1 MSFSYLVYWRYSE
14 EKNMKKT
21 NKTRLGTNLKRG
33 MSLGLSIVMTFAVL
47 MANGCEKAKTIDDY
61 PEVQVPVE
69 EITDVEVT
77 PVVDEDEEVVVAK
90 ETINRGYDSIYDTGK
105 FIYNPEAINP
115 YIKDEMKNKEASYKA
130 AKIILKAIYERQT
143 EIELSDE
150 DGIDDMDF
158 SRGFKLARMSNP
170 EAACIDITMV
180 DTNKYKI
187 NYFPTVS
194 ADGHEIFEGDISM
207 SEVENRLSAFE
218 EYVTNTINNNITA
231 DDDYMERAEKIYKV
245 LIEDIELVED
255 EELLIKSGRSNPMDE
270 VLASYDTAII
280 DVTENKKLNQFQF
293 IFLYDFF
300 LSELNI
306 KHVYAASV
314 GDIGDVPTDSIKE
327 ALELTYGV
335 WYWMIVADE
344 ENNFYH
350 CDILMDKML
359 LDEQRR
365 TQKDYKSDMVFFGIS
380 DKTRKETLDI
390 RGVSVVLT
398 MDSSNSTHNSAS
410 GVSECKE
417 DYKK

>member
-1 MSFSYLVYWRYSE
+1 
-14 EKNMKKT
+14 MKKT
-21 NKTRLGTNLKRG
+21 ENTRQNYNFKMGISLLLSFM
-33 MSLGLSIVMTFAVL
+33 MSFVFL
-47 MANGCEKAKTIDDY
+47 MANGCNNKPAVIEDY
-61 PEVQVPVE
+61 PEVEVTPVE
-69 EITDVEVT
+69 EVIEEVT
-77 PVVDEDEEVVVAK
+77 SVVDEDEEVVVAK
-90 ETINRGYDSIYDTGK
+90 ETIDRGYDSIYDTGS

-130 AKIILKAIYERQT
+130 AIIILKAIHERQT

-180 DTNKYKI
+180 ESNIYKI
-187 NYFPTVS
+187 SYFPTVS

-365 TQKDYKSDMVFFGIS
+365 TQKDYESDMVFFGIS

>member
-61 PEVQVPVE
+61 PEVQVIVDDE
-69 EITDVEVT
+69 TDNVDVPEVI
-77 PVVDEDEEVVVAK
+77 EDEEVVVAK
-90 ETINRGYDSIYDTGK
+90 ETIDRGYDSIYDTGS

-130 AKIILKAIYERQT
+130 AIIILKAIHERQT

-180 DTNKYKI
+180 ESNRYEI
-187 NYFPTVS
+187 SYFPTVS

>member
-1 MSFSYLVYWRYSE
+1 MKTIKMRL
-14 EKNMKKT
+14 KTNMKK
-21 NKTRLGTNLKRG
+21 RF
-33 MSLGLSIVMTFAVL
+33 SLLLSFVMTFAIL
-47 MANGCEKAKTIDDY
+47 MANGCVKKPAVIEDY
-61 PEVQVPVE
+61 PE
-69 EITDVEVT
+69 VEVT
-77 PVVDEDEEVVVAK
+77 PVEEVIEEVTPVEDEVAGR
-90 ETINRGYDSIYDTGK
+90 TNPADDPNREYDSIWDTGS

-115 YIKDEMKNKEASYKA
+115 YIKDEMKNKEASYTA

-170 EAACIDITMV
+170 EVACIDITMV
-180 DTNKYKI
+180 ESNEYKI
-187 NYFPTVS
+187 SYFPTVS

-398 MDSSNSTHNSAS
+398 MDSTNSTHNSAS